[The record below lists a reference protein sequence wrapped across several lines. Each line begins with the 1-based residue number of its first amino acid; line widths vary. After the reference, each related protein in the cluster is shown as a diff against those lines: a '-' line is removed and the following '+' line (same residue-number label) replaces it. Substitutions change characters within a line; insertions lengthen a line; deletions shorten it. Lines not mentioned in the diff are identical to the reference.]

1 MQMITETVSSFW
13 TPDFAFSIHPI
24 LYYTY
29 INRQIMFDKIIIH
42 INIGYNYCRFQVT
55 FQRAVP
61 KFVVNLL
68 ITFPSSKIGRE
79 LRNKVRK
86 YISMFELL

>member
-1 MQMITETVSSFW
+1 MYIFQ
-13 TPDFAFSIHPI
+13 SIYGLLLPFV
-24 LYYTY
+24 YS
-29 INRQIMFDKIIIH
+29 
-42 INIGYNYCRFQVT
+42 YCRFQFT

-61 KFVVNLL
+61 KFVANLP

-79 LRNKVRK
+79 LRNKVPK